1 MQFQEKKEEKQ
12 RDGIKKNAYMLKKI
26 NMFGA
31 ERDYPESAEITYLLD
46 FRSPFGVTM
55 HSMIN

>member
-1 MQFQEKKEEKQ
+1 
-12 RDGIKKNAYMLKKI
+12 MLKKI

-31 ERDYPESAEITYLLD
+31 ERDYPESTETAYLLD

-55 HSMIN
+55 HSMINGGHCLLIQ